1 MEKRLLS
8 EDELAKIQKSI
19 AVKELTSAEILMEV
33 YDHYVSHL
41 ESKATEEFED
51 ELFELEQKFTRAYC
65 HALQSKLFKASK
77 KEIFD
82 LQWSLF
88 KTYFNWPKMVGT
100 VLFLIAIIFFWGNI
114 EARTKGLMLVI
125 PLVFVL
131 CLNGWIWYK
140 SHKKVKEIKKI
151 INAQN
156 RIESSYMSTILVK
169 FSLMTSSFNLLILV
183 PKILDVPNFMDS
195 IFFLIATF
203 VLFIFYTG
211 YTLTLFEAWKIKS
224 KTSLI

>member
-1 MEKRLLS
+1 MEKRVLS
-8 EDELAKIQKSI
+8 EDELAKIQKAI

-33 YDHYVSHL
+33 YDHYLSHL
-41 ESKATEEFED
+41 ENKAREEFDE
-51 ELFELEQKFTRAYC
+51 ELFELEQKFTHAYC
-65 HALQSKLFKASK
+65 HALQAKLFKASK

-88 KTYFNWPKMVGT
+88 KSYFNWPKMVGT
-100 VLFLIAIIFFWGNI
+100 VLFLIAITFFWGNI

-125 PLVFVL
+125 PLAFVL

-156 RIESSYMSTILVK
+156 RIESSYMSTIMVK
-169 FSLMTSSFNLLILV
+169 FSLITSSFNLLILV
-183 PKILDVPNFMDS
+183 PKILDLPNFIDS
-195 IFFLIATF
+195 IFFLITTF
-203 VLFIFYTG
+203 ILFIIYTG

-224 KTSLI
+224 KTALI